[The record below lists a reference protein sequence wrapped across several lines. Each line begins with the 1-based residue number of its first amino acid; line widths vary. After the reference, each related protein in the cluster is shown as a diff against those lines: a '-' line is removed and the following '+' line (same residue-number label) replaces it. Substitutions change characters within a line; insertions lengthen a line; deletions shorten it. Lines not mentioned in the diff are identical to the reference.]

1 MTAEPFQQHI
11 AGDEKKKEL
20 ISQRPITCPKAML
33 TQHHQICT
41 PIQNVITVVSRVKTV
56 LQMYGNHYLYVL
68 P

>member
-1 MTAEPFQQHI
+1 MP
-11 AGDEKKKEL
+11 
-20 ISQRPITCPKAML
+20 

-68 P
+68 S